1 MRFDQRG
8 YLELVV
14 MNLSSFVFELERHV
28 PRCHDGCE
36 MDDGLLEG
44 FGFRLSAPVSPRTWP
59 AQFPPSPG
67 GSCRRYSP
75 WHAVGAT
82 PRRSRAPALSL
93 AREVGSQSPLQL
105 LLLLASGVVG
115 QVRIKSYHALRS
127 PDGKDHA
134 TSSRT
139 SGVVDRCVHPSLE
152 AIPRGRQTPYN
163 LPSPASSRRLRSL
176 GPIPQHACIPPTPT
190 THPQNRHSSN
200 NDVPRPPPPLPPLR
214 RRPRAKPLGPLAR
227 RPLGPRRPRPGRP
240 HLRQGLHVL
249 RIHPP
254 GPSKC
259 APPTIMCVCT
269 Y

>member
-14 MNLSSFVFELERHV
+14 MNLSSFVFDLERHV

-82 PRRSRAPALSL
+82 TRRSRAPALSL

-139 SGVVDRCVHPSLE
+139 SGAVDRCVHPSLE

-163 LPSPASSRRLRSL
+163 LPSAASSRRSRSL
-176 GPIPQHACIPPTPT
+176 GPIPQHACTHQHQPPIPKTTTPAT
-190 THPQNRHSSN
+190 MMSPAPLLLFPLFGAVLAQNPSGPWPAAPSGPDAPAPGAPICGKGFTYCGYILRDHQSA
-200 NDVPRPPPPLPPLR
+200 LPP
-214 RRPRAKPLGPLAR
+214 
-227 RPLGPRRPRPGRP
+227 
-240 HLRQGLHVL
+240 Q
-249 RIHPP
+249 
-254 GPSKC
+254 
-259 APPTIMCVCT
+259 
-269 Y
+269 